1 MKKDNNF
8 KEVILY
14 DFNKEKNLIA
24 INKKIQRNKLIR
36 KGYIYSFAVVMI
48 LSFVV
53 FNILSKKDI
62 NLDNNDYIF
71 INTINEIIGIYDI
84 DFRLEKIS
92 LSDLPLHYNILDN
105 LNIDKENLVVYER
118 YASGIIE
125 SNLYNEL
132 LGYEFVYDDINIF
145 LSSSY
150 ETKPR
155 NIELRNVEIKKSRI
169 NNLYVTIYKYGMEYI
184 ALFKING
191 IFYDINLKN
200 DNQNKLIELIK
211 EFNNI

>member
-8 KEVILY
+8 KEVILH
-14 DFNKEKNLIA
+14 DFDKKKNLIA

-36 KGYIYSFAVVMI
+36 KGYIYSFAVVMV

-71 INTINEIIGIYDI
+71 INTTNENIGIYDI

-92 LSDLPLHYNILDN
+92 LSDLPLHYNVLDN

-118 YASGIIE
+118 YASGIIQN
-125 SNLYNEL
+125 NLYNEL

-155 NIELRNVEIKKSRI
+155 NIELRKVDIKKSRI
-169 NNLYVTIYKYGMEYI
+169 NNLDVTIYKYGMEYI